1 MRINGLNGANTPV
14 GGMNMT
20 KATDSV
26 SKNIQNQIA
35 NAQKQLQELSANKDM
50 SIEEKMKKR
59 QEIQQQITDLN
70 NQLRQHQIEQ
80 RKEQQAKK
88 SSMDD
93 MLGGSKKTAPKAGK
107 QSTGLSQA
115 SMKAMISADSAMA
128 QAQVQG
134 SVATKMEGRAGVLE
148 SEIKLDSAR
157 GDDVEAKKEE
167 LAEVEQKAVQAESA
181 QMNTLA
187 TANKELEEAAKA
199 DQQTEK
205 ADDKD
210 KKTDKKDA
218 VAGEKEDKTVAG
230 TEETE
235 NVGADVK
242 TETVNTDI
250 AEPVEVSVP
259 ETVAY
264 THVDVRLQ
272 EVLTMSEI
280 NSFSDYASKYNTN
293 VDYSYLFGGMQTPS
307 TGSAFNLS
315 DYAAIKNG
323 SYGKLLKAY
332 YAKQDAEK
340 ASSGGDTVQKST
352 LMKSG
357 ADALKKSADALNNDE
372 LWEKKKIKKKDEK
385 TGEEIEVEDY
395 DWEAITK
402 AVKSFVEDY
411 NDVVEQAGNSNSKD
425 VLRNAVWMT
434 GITESNENMLSK
446 IGITVGKGNKLE
458 LDEEALKKA
467 DISSFKTLFTGHN
480 SFADKVSMKANS
492 ISNAAARTSGT
503 YKSNGTYNN
512 ALSELVSKKVDEEVQ
527 YCNGFVPIQ
536 TGFRQV
542 FIPIGKDN

>member
-1 MRINGLNGANTPV
+1 MYVNKKEDISGKELILLFATLLTVMIGYFTFNFFSNVYVEDTGNYVWNVHPGYTFLRVIYQIVSFAAILIAVIIYQRIKEKQREENMNLLLAEQIENTKQHISEVEKLYGDIRALKHDVGNHITVLENLYLKKETTEIEKYLAELKSAWSESVAEIKTGNPV
-14 GGMNMT
+14 
-20 KATDSV
+20 TDV
-26 SKNIQNQIA
+26 ILT
-35 NAQKQLQELSANKDM
+35 QKQKEA
-50 SIEEKMKKR
+50 EEKGIDFRCKFMYP
-59 QEIQQQITDLN
+59 TDTGINAFDVSVILN
-70 NQLRQHQIEQ
+70 NAITNAFEGVSGC
-80 RKEQQAKK
+80 KNPYV
-88 SSMDD
+88 S
-93 MLGGSKKTAPKAGK
+93 
-107 QSTGLSQA
+107 
-115 SMKAMISADSAMA
+115 ISAY
-128 QAQVQG
+128 
-134 SVATKMEGRAGVLE
+134 R
-148 SEIKLDSAR
+148 
-157 GDDVEAKKEE
+157 KK
-167 LAEVEQKAVQAESA
+167 
-181 QMNTLA
+181 N
-187 TANKELEEAAKA
+187 
-199 DQQTEK
+199 
-205 ADDKD
+205 
-210 KKTDKKDA
+210 
-218 VAGEKEDKTVAG
+218 
-230 TEETE
+230 
-235 NVGADVK
+235 
-242 TETVNTDI
+242 
-250 AEPVEVSVP
+250 
-259 ETVAY
+259 AY
-264 THVDVRLQ
+264 
-272 EVLTMSEI
+272 MSEI

-357 ADALKKSADALNNDE
+357 ADVLKKSADALNNDE

-411 NDVVEQAGNSNSKD
+411 NDVVEQAGDSNSKD

-512 ALSELVSKKVDEEVQ
+512 ALSELVSKKVDEEV
-527 YCNGFVPIQ
+527 
-536 TGFRQV
+536 
-542 FIPIGKDN
+542 